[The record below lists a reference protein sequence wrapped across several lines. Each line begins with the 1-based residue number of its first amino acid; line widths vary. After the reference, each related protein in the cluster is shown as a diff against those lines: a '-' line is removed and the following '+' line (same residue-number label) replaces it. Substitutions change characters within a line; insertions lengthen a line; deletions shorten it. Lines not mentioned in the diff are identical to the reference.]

1 MRRYRVSKLCL
12 GLVAGLALGM
22 AMGTFAGDGVPTPAA
37 KIDSGLGEL
46 TEWREPR
53 LNGHAAEKV
62 HGGVDEAAP
71 SKSSA
76 TTHAARTTR

>member
-46 TEWREPR
+46 PAYSQGQVDPR
-53 LNGHAAEKV
+53 
-62 HGGVDEAAP
+62 
-71 SKSSA
+71 
-76 TTHAARTTR
+76 

>member
-12 GLVAGLALGM
+12 GLAAGLALGM

-46 TEWREPR
+46 PAYSQ
-53 LNGHAAEKV
+53 GQ
-62 HGGVDEAAP
+62 VDL
-71 SKSSA
+71 
-76 TTHAARTTR
+76 R